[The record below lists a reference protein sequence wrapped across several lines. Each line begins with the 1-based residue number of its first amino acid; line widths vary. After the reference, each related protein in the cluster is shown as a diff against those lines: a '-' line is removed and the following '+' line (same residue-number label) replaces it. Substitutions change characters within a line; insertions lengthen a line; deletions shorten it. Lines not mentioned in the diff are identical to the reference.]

1 MGILNKYWTK
11 YDVLNSWIAWPMII
25 AIVAQSMFVT
35 IFFFQQVTLGLE
47 NNWSDSQFAILIPF
61 YTITSIISTFIA
73 SYIIDRFGVRIVL
86 PYYLVPGVLGFFSI
100 VFLKDPILFIIPFSL
115 LGIMQGISNSLSGT
129 FWPEYFGTKY
139 LGDVRAIATSFMVI
153 ASALGPFISGLML
166 DNQINLNTQFIM
178 MSFVMSLSAIGL
190 IYLSINTKEILNT
203 NL

>member
-1 MGILNKYWTK
+1 
-11 YDVLNSWIAWPMII
+11 MIF
-25 AIVAQSMFVT
+25 AIVVHSMFLT
-35 IFFFQQVTLGLE
+35 IFFFQQVTLGIE
-47 NNWSDSQFAILIPF
+47 NNWSASQFAILIPF
-61 YTITSIISTFIA
+61 YTFTSIISTFLTG
-73 SYIIDRFGVRIVL
+73 YIIDKFGVRTVL
-86 PYYLVPGVLGFFSI
+86 PYYQIPGVLGFLSMI
-100 VFLKDPILFIIPFSL
+100 FLKDPIFFVIPFSL